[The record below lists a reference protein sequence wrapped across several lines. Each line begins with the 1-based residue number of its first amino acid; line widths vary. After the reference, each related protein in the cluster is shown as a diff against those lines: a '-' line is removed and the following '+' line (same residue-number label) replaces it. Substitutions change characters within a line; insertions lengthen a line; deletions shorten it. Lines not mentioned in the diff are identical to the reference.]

1 MLVDINLLPR
11 KERTTFSSK
20 LLSIGVLALLLL
32 GSIWL
37 GVDYYLAKQEVN
49 QTRNDLKQEKQMAD
63 IQKQNA
69 ISTNPAVASA
79 PLQEKIDYIKGMEI
93 PAAELLQ
100 HLVSFLPERGYFI
113 TYKYD
118 GGKDISIAVQFDTLP
133 DSAQYLHE
141 LSTSPNFTDA
151 ELEKV
156 ESKKLET
163 DDLKGEKNILPRY
176 LATYKLTLNEAAFK
190 DLKDGGKQ

>member
-11 KERTTFSSK
+11 KERSSFSCK
-20 LLSIGVLALLLL
+20 LLPMGVLAILLV

-49 QTRNDLKQEKQMAD
+49 QTRNDLKQEKQRAD

-69 ISTNPAVASA
+69 KSTKPAASA
-79 PLQEKIDYIKGMEI
+79 PLQEKIDYIKGIEI

-141 LSTSPNFTDA
+141 LSSSPNFTDA

-163 DDLKGEKNILPRY
+163 DDLKGEKNVLPRY

-190 DLKDGGKQ
+190 DLRDGGKQ